1 MLWMIIPEY
10 MFDIKQESL
19 VTIYAVLLC
28 FIEFVSK
35 FLNALAFGDCIISVI
50 L

>member
-19 VTIYAVLLC
+19 VTLYAVLLC

-35 FLNALAFGDCIISVI
+35 FLNAFGDCIISVI